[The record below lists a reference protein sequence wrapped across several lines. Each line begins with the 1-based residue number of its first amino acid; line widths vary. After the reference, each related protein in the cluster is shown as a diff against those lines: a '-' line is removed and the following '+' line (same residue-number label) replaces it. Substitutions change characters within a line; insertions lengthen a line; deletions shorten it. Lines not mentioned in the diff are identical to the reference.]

1 MKNSSVI
8 KLKLNK
14 KKWELIFNFFSKQP
28 LKAFQFMALKTIMY
42 LQYWQYLIHLK
53 SEQLKKN
60 QETSCHLSKGNI
72 RKWKE
77 TNLFYFSEKN
87 AKTNKSLK
95 SFLYFFLYKFA
106 FSKKKKKKKKNN
118 HSNLFATA
126 QQNMSTIIATFLKA
140 T

>member
-87 AKTNKSLK
+87 AQTKKPLNI
-95 SFLYFFLYKFA
+95 YYIFFYIKLPF
-106 FSKKKKKKKKNN
+106 KKKKKKKK
-118 HSNLFATA
+118 
-126 QQNMSTIIATFLKA
+126 KE
-140 T
+140 